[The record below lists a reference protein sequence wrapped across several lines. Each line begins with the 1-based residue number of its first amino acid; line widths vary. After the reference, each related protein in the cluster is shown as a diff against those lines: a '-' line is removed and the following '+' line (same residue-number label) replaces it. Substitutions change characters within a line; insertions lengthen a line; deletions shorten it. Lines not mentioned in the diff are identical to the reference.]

1 MRGITV
7 VLIVCLTAI
16 VAAAQVSAPVAPV
29 FYGFRNSVIDHNGRV
44 VVFDGSYVYP
54 PVLAVDALPV
64 RFPPTVTTRVTVV
77 ESDAV
82 GKRDAQYDGTFQV
95 VGVGRYAV
103 YAILT
108 SYPAATVSSQFP
120 AVVTRQLV
128 AIGPSFPTLPSVDL
142 PLQNDVKVS
151 AVGDD
156 GAPDTIVFIDN
167 IVALPLGV
175 ATAIVEPL
183 PATPP
188 QRRTVQMYRSDGNSF
203 KALPPVVLSTP

>member
-16 VAAAQVSAPVAPV
+16 VAGAQVVDPVAPV
-29 FYGFRNSVIDHNGRV
+29 FYGFRNSAIDHNGRV
-44 VVFDGSYVYP
+44 VVFDSSYVYP

-103 YAILT
+103 
-108 SYPAATVSSQFP
+108 
-120 AVVTRQLV
+120 
-128 AIGPSFPTLPSVDL
+128 
-142 PLQNDVKVS
+142 
-151 AVGDD
+151 
-156 GAPDTIVFIDN
+156 
-167 IVALPLGV
+167 
-175 ATAIVEPL
+175 
-183 PATPP
+183 
-188 QRRTVQMYRSDGNSF
+188 
-203 KALPPVVLSTP
+203 